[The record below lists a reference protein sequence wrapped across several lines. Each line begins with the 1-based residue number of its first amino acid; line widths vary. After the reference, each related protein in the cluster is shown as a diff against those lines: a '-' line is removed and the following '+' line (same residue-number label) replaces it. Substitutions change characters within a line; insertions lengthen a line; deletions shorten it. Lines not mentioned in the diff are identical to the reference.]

1 MIYSVGLSVCRIIGQ
16 QNIDTHSKNLLKI
29 SAWRGIV
36 VLVYSLYVQGQLVG
50 NTQKMI
56 LQKDTFVTLTVRTF
70 IFLNIFLKLTLVN
83 WSAQEEF
90 VFNYKSTK
98 AIFQPFGFVKSCTSK
113 SCCWTKIFS
122 VSPNSICNSRAT
134 ELKKCE
140 MFFIEQY

>member
-1 MIYSVGLSVCRIIGQ
+1 M
-16 QNIDTHSKNLLKI
+16 
-29 SAWRGIV
+29 A
-36 VLVYSLYVQGQLVG
+36 LVYSLYVQGQLVG

-98 AIFQPFGFVKSCTSK
+98 AIFQPFGFCK
-113 SCCWTKIFS
+113 
-122 VSPNSICNSRAT
+122 
-134 ELKKCE
+134 ELYK
-140 MFFIEQY
+140 